1 MKLKTLAEGG
11 VRLHLVVPLLE
22 CLWACIG
29 PPSSAPLPPPGVQEV
44 EGVVLGE
51 VGGLYPEL

>member
-1 MKLKTLAEGG
+1 MKLKTLTEGD
-11 VRLHLVVPLLE
+11 VRLHLVVPLLG
-22 CLWACIG
+22 CLWTCIG
-29 PPSSAPLPPPGVQEV
+29 PPPLHPFLPPGVQEV